1 MRLSQQCDEQSELL
15 RCCSFL
21 RRTAEQISLQ
31 IESLFEKQKFNVL
44 KNSETTM
51 TSKCEFNETDRS
63 NRNEN
68 FGFRKKNGDTANELK
83 NSEFEK
89 KLSGSSNVIVSRAQS
104 PKQKKPVTSFGTL
117 KGWLFIVFL
126 ILFLFSALFLFS
138 SFFVLFVF
146 CFENLKIIGKLK
158 HFHVKHKKRKCLICL
173 FNWAM
178 EELNKFI
185 IKTFSAILFSYDV
198 IVVKIWLFK

>member
-21 RRTAEQISLQ
+21 RRTAEQISVQ

-89 KLSGSSNVIVSRAQS
+89 KLSGSSNVIVNRAQS

-126 ILFLFSALFLFS
+126 ILFYFILFSYLFLFLCF
-138 SFFVLFVF
+138 SFFVFFVF
-146 CFENLKIIGKLK
+146 YFENLKIIENSNTFMLNI
-158 HFHVKHKKRKCLICL
+158 KKRKFLICL

-185 IKTFSAILFSYDV
+185 IKIFSAI
-198 IVVKIWLFK
+198 VKIWLFK

>member
-21 RRTAEQISLQ
+21 RRTAEQISVQ

-126 ILFLFSALFLFS
+126 ILFYFILFSYLFLFLCF
-138 SFFVLFVF
+138 SFFVFFVF
-146 CFENLKIIGKLK
+146 YFENLKIIENSNTFMLNI
-158 HFHVKHKKRKCLICL
+158 KKRKFLICL

-185 IKTFSAILFSYDV
+185 IKIFSAI
-198 IVVKIWLFK
+198 VKIWLFK